1 MWYFQGKYIEVSFD
15 FKGDTTGGA
24 ISNCKYLLDFKN
36 TSIVLQLLLSRFPKT
51 TSHLE
56 QMFSFTSRLLSIFML
71 SKQRQV
77 SCGGSWRR
85 LFGETSPEVFAF
97 FQRSDAPR
105 QTPAKDLLAQMPKRA
120 WYSMGNGNL
129 DQNQTSGMPKFTE
142 EATKSKTIRN
152 FVSIA
157 TFSPGFRSNLFSFFR
172 LAGEGIVVRSSLG
185 GK

>member
-1 MWYFQGKYIEVSFD
+1 MFFFQGKYIEVSFD

-24 ISNCKYLLDFKN
+24 ISNCKYLLHFKN

-97 FQRSDAPR
+97 FQHSDAPR